1 MMAAIELVAD
11 KETRR
16 SFDPSF
22 GVKVYATD
30 RARDHGLIIRN
41 ALAGD
46 SLAFAPPLVM
56 TEEEVEEMMRRFAL
70 ALDDTTRW
78 VEENGLRTKQAA

>member
-1 MMAAIELVAD
+1 MMGAVELVAD

-16 SFDPSF
+16 SFEPSL
-22 GVKVYATD
+22 GVKTYMVD
-30 RARDHGLIIRN
+30 HAREHGLIIRS
-41 ALAGD
+41 ALSGD

-56 TEEEVEEMMRRFAL
+56 TEAEVEEMMRRFSA

-78 VEENGLRTKQAA
+78 VEENGLKAKQAA